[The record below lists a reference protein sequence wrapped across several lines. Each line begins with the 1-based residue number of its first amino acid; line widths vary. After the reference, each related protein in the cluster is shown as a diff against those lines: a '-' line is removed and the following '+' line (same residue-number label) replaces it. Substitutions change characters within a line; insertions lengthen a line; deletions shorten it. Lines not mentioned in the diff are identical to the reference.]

1 MQHLWRKM
9 FYLPLSPLSFYTV
22 VALTIAHLCLC
33 CCFVSSFLLVWKIM
47 PACVM
52 ISMSP
57 AAWDKNHNIGIS
69 SCSIKVAAFRFCI
82 KWFNHYCA
90 LKQCPSQF
98 WQLTLF
104 QGRCVK
110 LAQEK
115 ILKIKCKLCWRPLIL
130 VNDVKICKTVTGEF
144 LGQWQKNQCGYAFTH
159 NQSKRCAAT

>member
-1 MQHLWRKM
+1 MLRILFQIL
-9 FYLPLSPLSFYTV
+9 LSFWYYQMFLRLLYQLAVLYGNKHDYITISNCIAKSLYWNAASLEKNVLFTFVAITFYPV
-22 VALTIAHLCLC
+22 VALTIAHLRLC

-104 QGRCVK
+104 QGRCDPG
-110 LAQEK
+110 K
-115 ILKIKCKLCWRPLIL
+115 I
-130 VNDVKICKTVTGEF
+130 
-144 LGQWQKNQCGYAFTH
+144 
-159 NQSKRCAAT
+159 